1 MNKKEI
7 IALLEKAI
15 KESGKSF
22 SDIPK
27 ESIIDFI
34 RRGVGPNQKLI
45 NEIFLEMATKATN
58 SVPKGVTG
66 KKGWYADK
74 SQGGVTGKKGWYA
87 DKSQGASASS
97 TEKVVN
103 EPKKSPRKSV
113 FSEIKKIT

>member
-45 NEIFLEMATKATN
+45 NEIFLEMATKATK
-58 SVPKGVTG
+58 SAPKGVSSP
-66 KKGWYADK
+66 KG
-74 SQGGVTGKKGWYA
+74 V
-87 DKSQGASASS
+87 GASASS
-97 TEKVVN
+97 TPSTAKVVN
-103 EPKKSPRKSV
+103 EPKKNPRKSV

>member
-74 SQGGVTGKKGWYA
+74 SQG
-87 DKSQGASASS
+87 ASASS

>member
-22 SDIPK
+22 TDIPK

-34 RRGVGPNQKLI
+34 RMGVGPNQKLI
-45 NEIFLEMATKATN
+45 NEIFLEMATKAKN
-58 SVPKGVTG
+58 GPKGVP
-66 KKGWYADK
+66 
-74 SQGGVTGKKGWYA
+74 
-87 DKSQGASASS
+87 ASS
-97 TEKVVN
+97 TPSTAKVVN
-103 EPKKSPRKSV
+103 EPKKNPRKSV

>member
-22 SDIPK
+22 TDIPK

-45 NEIFLEMATKATN
+45 NEIFLEMATKAKN
-58 SVPKGVTG
+58 GPKGVPAP
-66 KKGWYADK
+66 KGVPGPK
-74 SQGGVTGKKGWYA
+74 GV
-87 DKSQGASASS
+87 GASASS
-97 TEKVVN
+97 TPSTAKVVN
-103 EPKKSPRKSV
+103 EPNKSPRKSV

>member
-22 SDIPK
+22 TDIPK
-27 ESIIDFI
+27 ESIVDFI

-45 NEIFLEMATKATN
+45 NEIFLEMATKATK
-58 SVPKGVTG
+58 SAPKGVPKGV
-66 KKGWYADK
+66 
-74 SQGGVTGKKGWYA
+74 
-87 DKSQGASASS
+87 GASASS
-97 TEKVVN
+97 TPSTAKVVN
-103 EPKKSPRKSV
+103 EPKKNPRKSV